1 MIVGAECLLSA
12 AQPSAAAAFAGRSL
26 VCGQL
31 LYAGALTFRKAFH
44 GQASSLRRL
53 MCNELYE
60 QIRQVAQR
68 SAERVV
74 DLLCAG
80 VGRDLGGQARQQP
93 SQRLRTMTLQR
104 EEVLELAYDPFYD
117 LALARGPAPIGLRP
131 RPAGVVFRGG
141 RNERSVKLH
150 PQPLPLE
157 PREALV
163 GQVRSVAVGSYEGV
177 AYGPLV

>member
-1 MIVGAECLLSA
+1 MARSRSRISSTPKSLS
-12 AQPSAAAAFAGRSL
+12 PR
-26 VCGQL
+26 
-31 LYAGALTFRKAFH
+31 
-44 GQASSLRRL
+44 LRRL

-131 RPAGVVFRGG
+131 RPAGVVFGAAAT
-141 RNERSVKLH
+141 SA
-150 PQPLPLE
+150 P
-157 PREALV
+157 
-163 GQVRSVAVGSYEGV
+163 
-177 AYGPLV
+177 

>member
-1 MIVGAECLLSA
+1 
-12 AQPSAAAAFAGRSL
+12 
-26 VCGQL
+26 
-31 LYAGALTFRKAFH
+31 
-44 GQASSLRRL
+44 

-104 EEVLELAYDPFYD
+104 EEVLELA
-117 LALARGPAPIGLRP
+117 LGAQHREVGAQVR
-131 RPAGVVFRGG
+131 
-141 RNERSVKLH
+141 
-150 PQPLPLE
+150 
-157 PREALV
+157 PREAPEVALAAKARPLGEDRQRQDLLV
-163 GQVRSVAVGSYEGV
+163 AQEGGTAGAACGRGVVGLPPVVYLDV
-177 AYGPLV
+177 Q

>member
-1 MIVGAECLLSA
+1 
-12 AQPSAAAAFAGRSL
+12 
-26 VCGQL
+26 
-31 LYAGALTFRKAFH
+31 
-44 GQASSLRRL
+44 

-93 SQRLRTMTLQR
+93 PQRLRTMTLQR

-131 RPAGVVFRGG
+131 RSAGVALRGG
-141 RNERSVKLH
+141 RHQRPLDLH
-150 PQPLPLE
+150 PKALPLY
-157 PREALV
+157 PRKAFV
-163 GQVRSVAVGSYEGV
+163 GQVGIVTIGGYEGLP
-177 AYGPLV
+177 YGPLVGGCGGQTPYSGFHEY

>member
-1 MIVGAECLLSA
+1 MCARVQSTSEHQESAEL
-12 AQPSAAAAFAGRSL
+12 
-26 VCGQL
+26 
-31 LYAGALTFRKAFH
+31 
-44 GQASSLRRL
+44 LRRL

-117 LALARGPAPIGLRP
+117 LALARGPAPIGLQP

-141 RNERSVKLH
+141 R
-150 PQPLPLE
+150 
-157 PREALV
+157 
-163 GQVRSVAVGSYEGV
+163 
-177 AYGPLV
+177 